1 MIKVVYSLVCHCRQS
16 YMQLNLY
23 GKMATMKLKEVLLR
37 RREVH
42 VDGFEL
48 GYKRLS
54 RDAEIARAVA
64 AVVGA
69 ISRFTKTKRSNQI
82 NPITICRSGPGGV
95 PLLSF
100 IHTWYMLGLEKW
112 LR

>member
-1 MIKVVYSLVCHCRQS
+1 
-16 YMQLNLY
+16 
-23 GKMATMKLKEVLLR
+23 MKLKEVLLR

-48 GYKRLS
+48 GYKRPS

-82 NPITICRSGPGGV
+82 NPITICRCSRGRRESGY
-95 PLLSF
+95 LSVAAQ
-100 IHTWYMLGLEKW
+100 IVSRRPAELPN
-112 LR
+112 